1 MNTVSS
7 LPAHRPARGGVLS
20 LIDELVAREPTLAR
34 FGFLMLLLL
43 IPGAIALGLDDRT
56 VRDVDVWVKPMK
68 FFAATGVFALTA
80 AWFVGRLPTERRR
93 AWPVRALIGVL
104 IATATFENVYISLQA
119 ALGQASHYNV
129 GDALHR
135 TLYTL
140 MAIAAVTMTA
150 TQAVLAWQLARH
162 GDLPRGGAWRPAV
175 LSGLVLTFVLGTL
188 SGIPLG
194 GLQPP
199 AGMGVPVFGWHLAG
213 DLRPAHFLG
222 IHAHQLLPLAGLA
235 IDAVAPRR
243 ARLGIAITI
252 AAYLGLWVL
261 LMMSGLAGGGTR
273 VG

>member
-1 MNTVSS
+1 MTTVSS

-20 LIDELVAREPTLAR
+20 LIAELVAREPTLAR

-80 AWFVGRLPTERRR
+80 AWFVGLLPTERRR

-140 MAIAAVTMTA
+140 MAIAAVTK
-150 TQAVLAWQLARH
+150 R
-162 GDLPRGGAWRPAV
+162 
-175 LSGLVLTFVLGTL
+175 S
-188 SGIPLG
+188 
-194 GLQPP
+194 
-199 AGMGVPVFGWHLAG
+199 
-213 DLRPAHFLG
+213 
-222 IHAHQLLPLAGLA
+222 
-235 IDAVAPRR
+235 
-243 ARLGIAITI
+243 
-252 AAYLGLWVL
+252 AA
-261 LMMSGLAGGGTR
+261 
-273 VG
+273 